1 MPIYGQKKPE
11 YSTFSKQIPV
21 VEHVHHTLPCQLE
34 IENSESQRLARK
46 SFKGGGGWGEA
57 NRTLFPLFF
66 LLFFFFNFRGD
77 KSGSGV
83 VPPAPVTE
91 SQTKRCRFHLIDEG
105 R

>member
-46 SFKGGGGWGEA
+46 SFKGGGGVGGRLIGHCFHCSFFCFVFLILGGTKVVQGWC
-57 NRTLFPLFF
+57 PLP
-66 LLFFFFNFRGD
+66 L
-77 KSGSGV
+77 
-83 VPPAPVTE
+83 
-91 SQTKRCRFHLIDEG
+91 
-105 R
+105 